1 MGSARLSRG
10 ERGFTLVEL
19 LVVLAIITII
29 VGVVGPRLATVLER
43 LDTADPPERLALLLR
58 AARAEA
64 SRSGATVRFEL
75 NPANGAYVTTLR
87 AVAGAG
93 AGARDSMRA
102 SGVSPS
108 WESRHSKASAVHFY
122 PTGMATPGRWVWAG
136 RGESAV
142 ILVDPWDGAI
152 SIRR

>member
-64 SRSGATVRFEL
+64 SRGGATVRFEL

-87 AVAGAG
+87 AGAG
-93 AGARDSMRA
+93 TRDSMLA
-102 SGVSPS
+102 SGVILS
-108 WESRHSKASAVHFY
+108 WESRHSNASAVHFY

>member
-29 VGVVGPRLATVLER
+29 VGVVGPRLATVLDR
-43 LDTADPPERLALLLR
+43 LDTTDPPERLAVLLG

-64 SRSGATVRFEL
+64 ARSGATVRFEL
-75 NPANGAYVTTLR
+75 NPANGAYVTPR
-87 AVAGAG
+87 RAGAG
-93 AGARDSMRA
+93 AGARDSMLA
-102 SGVSPS
+102 SGVIPS
-108 WESRHSKASAVHFY
+108 WESRHSNASAVHFY